1 MLVFTVTS
9 LNGIDMMAKKVAT
22 PHLFLLQETEKHY
35 SKFKPMIGLR
45 RCLSAAQRLRPT
57 THLTTTPK
65 KGGIKGDPKVTLKG

>member
-9 LNGIDMMAKKVAT
+9 LNGIDKMAKKVAT

-35 SKFKPMIGLR
+35 SKFQRMIGLK

-57 THLTTTPK
+57 ILCT
-65 KGGIKGDPKVTLKG
+65 